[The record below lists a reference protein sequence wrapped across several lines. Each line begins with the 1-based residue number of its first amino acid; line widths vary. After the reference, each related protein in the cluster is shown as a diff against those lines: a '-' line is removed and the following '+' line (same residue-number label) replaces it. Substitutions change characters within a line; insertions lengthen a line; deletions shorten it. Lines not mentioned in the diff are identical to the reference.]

1 MIMWRHL
8 AMGMM
13 ALRLKGLGF
22 AMILTTAA
30 ALPAAATESQ
40 SRSNIYFDANAVGG
54 TTSAFNSNVALP
66 SLEDYVPAGTWS
78 SDTRKPAKFSDPYY
92 RPSNSRPSWNVK
104 DSEDSFGR
112 VPLNGGTFGLETE
125 RRFNADKSIPGSQM
139 FDSENEKHS
148 KKPFIGLSIEAPYAS
163 EDPKPQ

>member
-1 MIMWRHL
+1 
-8 AMGMM
+8 MGM
-13 ALRLKGLGF
+13 ALRPKGLGL
-22 AMILTTAA
+22 AVILTMAA
-30 ALPAAATESQ
+30 SLSAAATESQ
-40 SRSNIYFDANAVGG
+40 SRSNIYFDADAVGG
-54 TTSAFNSNVALP
+54 ATSAFNSNVALP
-66 SLEDYVPAGTWS
+66 SLQDYVPAGSWS
-78 SDTRKPAKFSDPYY
+78 FDTRKPTKFNEPNPRS
-92 RPSNSRPSWNVK
+92 STARPSWKVK
-104 DSEDSFGR
+104 DSEDLFGR